1 MILKSVGHDPRKLKL
16 IGMTFLLLAF
26 ASKLVRPSALLG
38 GDALDFV
45 RGLLFGVA
53 IGFSLWAVYLYGRQ
67 RRQSTRN

>member
-1 MILKSVGHDPRKLKL
+1 MILKSVGQDPRKLKL

-26 ASKLVRPSALLG
+26 ASKLVRPSAVLG

-53 IGFSLWAVYLYGRQ
+53 IGFSLWAVYMYGRQ